1 MEKASKNTMKKLRV
15 VVLTLFIIWFS
26 SEAAGLM
33 NEGKSRVD
41 VDSYWKVARALWQR
55 YSDNPTKENG
65 RLFYDYI
72 LKSPAEGEKQDLM
85 WLVSDFYTYK
95 REVLAGN
102 RLLILSA
109 LKMSLIA
116 RESFAREI
124 ISDVG
129 RLSRINPKLF
139 LDILVEAYK
148 FMGERVK
155 DVVITLPEKYVYL
168 SSRSHYFD
176 WKYDGLLS
184 YFYCHELKKR
194 YQAVISVKGKRYD
207 NIREM
212 CLKELERAIDIHG
225 CKQIEVSDEI
235 FVDKVRIFVNLP
247 EKVKRELSDN
257 SMETDRRSFIF
268 LNGYAEN
275 VLFRI
280 IGNESFA
287 SNWRLLEELLIF
299 ETNVISFKENIL
311 WDLARIKPEVF
322 LKFQKYQEEQIQDES
337 KRINFLE
344 SYALLSL
351 KSEKKIRELD
361 YRINSLKKVK
371 DREYRALR
379 DRYIRIMKEIR
390 DKEKQNLKPKD
401 KPRLGSTGYIRD

>member
-1 MEKASKNTMKKLRV
+1 MKKLRV

-85 WLVSDFYTYK
+85 WFIKGSVFFD
-95 REVLAGN
+95 EVLAGN
-102 RLLILSA
+102 RLIILSA
-109 LKMSLIA
+109 LRLSLKAQKSIA
-116 RESFAREI
+116 KI
-124 ISDVG
+124 ILEDVG
-129 RLSRINPKLF
+129 CLSRINPKLF

-155 DVVITLPEKYVYL
+155 DVVITLPEEYVYL

-247 EKVKRELSDN
+247 EKVKKDIFDDV
-257 SMETDRRSFIF
+257 METDMRKVIF
-268 LNGYAEN
+268 LELYEDEII
-275 VLFRI
+275 FRI
-280 IGNESFA
+280 IENEAYSGN
-287 SNWRLLEELLIF
+287 WKLMEELLIF